1 VWSNPFASCL
11 GKATG
16 LVATV
21 VEITSDI
28 FKFDGQSRLDTF
40 SIDLGRCSEVEA
52 HRLQLAMEAIR
63 WNVDSFPFWQRRK
76 RVGRPSSNERTIMIG
91 FLVQQLFRTTFRDA
105 EGLLNMLRWYFRIDR
120 VPDHSVLCRAMS
132 SRRWTSL
139 LERFFS
145 FFMERLPKRNVIVA
159 TDATG
164 YSGRKRGWRE
174 TPYAHRPNED
184 WVKTHAAIEVD
195 SFLILSYELT
205 ASNVHDSQVFSDVW
219 ERLPKNIVP
228 VRSLA
233 DSAYHGEAFLA
244 AARLHGATP
253 LHKIKKNAKGLMEH
267 RVNYNKLVF
276 FAKQFPQRFAA
287 LTAKRNHAETVFS
300 MIGNLFGHR
309 IRCRKSDARENEV
322 RCKLIMFNL
331 HQLAVTGLARSL

>member
-1 VWSNPFASCL
+1 M
-11 GKATG
+11 
-16 LVATV
+16 VATV
-21 VEITSDI
+21 VEITSEV

-52 HRLQLAMEAIR
+52 HRLRLAMEGIR
-63 WNVDSFPFWQRRK
+63 KNVNEFPFWQRRK
-76 RVGRPSSNERTIMIG
+76 RVGRPSSDERTLMIG

-105 EGLLNMLRWYFRIDR
+105 EGLLHMLSWYFRIYH

-139 LERFFS
+139 LKRFFLHVL
-145 FFMERLPKRNVIVA
+145 ERLPKREVIIA

-164 YSGRKRGWRE
+164 FSGRKRGWRE

-195 SFLILSYELT
+195 RFLILSYELT
-205 ASNVHDSQVFSDVW
+205 TSNVHDSQMFSGIW
-219 ERLPKNIVP
+219 ERLPENVAP

-233 DSAYHGEAFLA
+233 DSAYHGEPCLA

-253 LHKIKKNAKGLMEH
+253 LHRIKKNAKGLIEH
-267 RVNYNKLVF
+267 RVNLNKLVF
-276 FAKQFPQRFAA
+276 FTKQFPQRFAV
-287 LTAKRNHAETVFS
+287 LTAKHNHAETVFS
-300 MIGNLFGHR
+300 MIGNLFGYR
-309 IRCRKSDARENEV
+309 LRCRNNDARKNEV
-322 RCKLIMFNL
+322 RCKFIMFNL

>member
-1 VWSNPFASCL
+1 
-11 GKATG
+11 
-16 LVATV
+16 
-21 VEITSDI
+21 
-28 FKFDGQSRLDTF
+28 
-40 SIDLGRCSEVEA
+40 
-52 HRLQLAMEAIR
+52 M
-63 WNVDSFPFWQRRK
+63 
-76 RVGRPSSNERTIMIG
+76 
-91 FLVQQLFRTTFRDA
+91 
-105 EGLLNMLRWYFRIDR
+105 
-120 VPDHSVLCRAMS
+120 LCRAMS

-195 SFLILSYELT
+195 RFLVLSYELT

-233 DSAYHGEAFLA
+233 DSAYRGEA
-244 AARLHGATP
+244 ARGDTVAQDQEERQGPDGTP
-253 LHKIKKNAKGLMEH
+253 G
-267 RVNYNKLVF
+267 KLQQAGVLRQ
-276 FAKQFPQRFAA
+276 AVPAA
-287 LTAKRNHAETVFS
+287 LRRADGEAQS
-300 MIGNLFGHR
+300 
-309 IRCRKSDARENEV
+309 C
-322 RCKLIMFNL
+322 
-331 HQLAVTGLARSL
+331 

>member
-1 VWSNPFASCL
+1 
-11 GKATG
+11 
-16 LVATV
+16 
-21 VEITSDI
+21 
-28 FKFDGQSRLDTF
+28 
-40 SIDLGRCSEVEA
+40 
-52 HRLQLAMEAIR
+52 
-63 WNVDSFPFWQRRK
+63 
-76 RVGRPSSNERTIMIG
+76 MIG
-91 FLVQQLFRTTFRDA
+91 SLIQQLFRTTFRDA
-105 EGLLNMLRWYFRIDR
+105 EGLLRMLSWYFRIDR

-139 LERFFS
+139 LERFFL

-195 SFLILSYELT
+195 RFLVLSYELT
-205 ASNVHDSQVFSDVW
+205 ASNVHERQMFSGVW
-219 ERLPKNIVP
+219 ERLAKNVAP
-228 VRSLA
+228 TRSLA
-233 DSAYHGEAFLA
+233 DSAYHGEACLA

-253 LHKIKKNAKGLMEH
+253 LHKIKKNARGLMEH

-276 FAKQFPQRFAA
+276 FAKQFQQRFAA
-287 LTAKRNHAETVFS
+287 LTAKRDHAETVFS

-309 IRCRKSDARENEV
+309 IRCRNIDARQNEV

-331 HQLAVTGLARSL
+331 HQLAVTGRAGSL